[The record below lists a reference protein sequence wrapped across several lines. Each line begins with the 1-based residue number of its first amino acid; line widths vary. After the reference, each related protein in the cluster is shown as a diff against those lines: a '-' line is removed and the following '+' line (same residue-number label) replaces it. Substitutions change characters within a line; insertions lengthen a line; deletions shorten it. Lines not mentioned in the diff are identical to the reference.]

1 MSLQGFNCSIK
12 ILGSKPSRVEQY
24 VPADRMPRQ
33 GDEMTI
39 NGVRVM
45 VESLVC
51 DRSAEPNSNVGR
63 AVLSVRP
70 VNETAP
76 GPLLEG

>member
-24 VPADRMPRQ
+24 MAADRMPRQ
-33 GDEMTI
+33 GDELTI
-39 NGVRVM
+39 AGNRYR
-45 VESLVC
+45 VESIVC
-51 DRSAEPNSNVGR
+51 NRSAEPNSSVGR

-70 VNETAP
+70 VNEMAP